1 MLSPKVHFSR
11 PTGFEIYGQQLEGT
25 DTIDENDVYL
35 ASDGREWKKC
45 GRAFA
50 GMRVGEKCPSLIVHP
65 LPVATFPPPCL
76 PRIKPR
82 AGQIRELPYR
92 CRYCRSDLR
101 DYFQNNQ
108 EEVLKRALEHIMKG
122 STQRRKH
129 ISCERCLTYYRRL
142 KGSKKRPT
150 K

>member
-1 MLSPKVHFSR
+1 MLASRVHESKNH
-11 PTGFEIYGQQLEGT
+11 PEMYGQQLEGA
-25 DTIDENDVYL
+25 DTIQEDDVYL
-35 ASDGREWKKC
+35 ASDGRQWKKC

-50 GMRVGEKCPSLIVHP
+50 GMRVGEKCPSLIVRP
-65 LPVATFPPPCL
+65 LPVATFPPPSL

-92 CRYCRSDLR
+92 CRHCRSDLR

-108 EEVLKRALEHIMKG
+108 KEALKRALEHTMKG
-122 STQRRKH
+122 STQRRKR
-129 ISCERCLTYYRRL
+129 ISCEYCLTYYRKLL